1 MEGWTKISLGR
12 VEIERLRNISRTI
25 KMLWHNL
32 EDVWP
37 NGDRKQ
43 RPQLKFTKD
52 KNEQCYL
59 WLNARALSLVM
70 LNLGD
75 VPDLLEKK
83 DAVADMP
90 ANFLLPD

>member
-1 MEGWTKISLGR
+1 MDAWTKISLGR
-12 VEIERLRNISRTI
+12 VPIEQVRNIARTI

-43 RPQLKFTKD
+43 RPQMKFTKD

-59 WLNARALSLVM
+59 WLNPRALSLVM
-70 LNLGD
+70 LNLAE

-83 DAVADMP
+83 DAGAEMP
-90 ANFLLPD
+90 PNFLLPD